1 MSNSNYND
9 IDRFEVTIIP
19 YEGNIK
25 FDLKKSIFSDLT
37 VVMLDGCYARIRT
50 DITGD
55 NVKSVCKK
63 FYLKLNNLTLGFID
77 IIENDL
83 QQTLDF
89 DIKTIKNGIIFGKN
103 VFESTG
109 NGLYYFS
116 IVAIDRKGNIFN
128 VID

>member
-37 VVMLDGCYARIRT
+37 VVVLDGCYARIRT

-55 NVKSVCKK
+55 SVKSVCKK

-83 QQTLDF
+83 QQTLEF
-89 DIKTIKNGIIFGKN
+89 DIKTFKNGIIFGKN
-103 VFESTG
+103 MFERTG
-109 NGLYYFS
+109 NELYTLS

>member
-1 MSNSNYND
+1 MSNSNYDD
-9 IDRFEVTIIP
+9 IERFEVTIIP
-19 YEGNIK
+19 YEGAIQ
-25 FDLKKSIFSDLT
+25 FDIRKSIFSELT
-37 VVMLDGCYARIRT
+37 VVVLDGCHARIRT
-50 DITGD
+50 DVTGD

-89 DIKTIKNGIIFGKN
+89 DIKIYSTGIIFGKN
-103 VFESTG
+103 LFEKTG
-109 NGLYYFS
+109 DGLYRFS
-116 IVAIDRKGNIFN
+116 IIAIDRKGNIFN